1 MMSNPNSS
9 SASNNP
15 WVLSATDKDSSQSK
29 VNPGDIHQFEDH
41 FVLQTSTAVVV
52 DSKSNETSV
61 ESKPF
66 QKLEDSEEYLE
77 TLNRK
82 LNKLTNPKNPEKSLL
97 KALSER
103 RSDEARRYLVVTFY
117 LTFCCSLIFTV

>member
-1 MMSNPNSS
+1 MMSNPDSS
-9 SASNNP
+9 PASNNP
-15 WVLSATDKDSSQSK
+15 WILSATDKDFSESK

-41 FVLQTSTAVVV
+41 FVLQTSTAVVVV

-103 RSDEARRYLVVTFY
+103 RSDEARRYLVVTF
-117 LTFCCSLIFTV
+117 I

>member
-1 MMSNPNSS
+1 MMSNPDSS
-9 SASNNP
+9 PASNNP
-15 WVLSATDKDSSQSK
+15 WVLSVTDIKDTSQSK
-29 VNPGDIHQFEDH
+29 VNLGDIHQFEDH
-41 FVLQTSTAVVV
+41 FVLQTSTAVVVV

-103 RSDEARRYLVVTFY
+103 RSDEARRYLVVTF
-117 LTFCCSLIFTV
+117 I

>member
-1 MMSNPNSS
+1 MMSNPDSS

-15 WVLSATDKDSSQSK
+15 WVLTATDKDSDSK

-41 FVLQTSTAVVV
+41 FVLQTSTVVVV

-103 RSDEARRYLVVTFY
+103 RSDEARRYLVFTF
-117 LTFCCSLIFTV
+117 I